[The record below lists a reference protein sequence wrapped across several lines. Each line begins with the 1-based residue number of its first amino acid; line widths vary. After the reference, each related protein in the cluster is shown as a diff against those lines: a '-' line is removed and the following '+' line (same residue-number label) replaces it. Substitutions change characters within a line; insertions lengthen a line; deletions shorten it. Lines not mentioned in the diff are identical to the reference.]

1 MSYESEPTLAPDDT
15 SLLEYLVA
23 GGVVLFFGL
32 LYWFLNHS
40 PSLTSN
46 AAQAPQPQSVAASSF
61 AIGTA
66 NTEPPQALKLSQAA
80 SEQAYWPKP
89 EPIKVPARL
98 QEQVATQA
106 KAEQD
111 AKTTVGAAQTES
123 VNAAVPSE
131 QLQALREEM
140 AQQQAAELDKLRAEW
155 SEQQQTAL
163 DRLRAEMA
171 AKQKARLD
179 ALRQSLS
186 QETPQNT
193 ATDSL
198 AVVDESSNE
207 PSVETPQKRLA
218 LPDGEQI
225 EVDTSEFERTLRRY
239 LAENISDEPL
249 IFDKVEFESG
259 SAQLNAQSQAQIK
272 VVAAL
277 LNRYPDAQVLVRG
290 HTDNV
295 GDIQNN
301 SLLSLNRSNSMKTAL
316 TDLGIEP
323 ERIRIE
329 GVGPLYPIASNDTPE
344 GREKNRRIELML
356 VAPQAQ

>member
-32 LYWFLNHS
+32 LYWLLNHN
-40 PSLTSN
+40 PSLASN
-46 AAQAPQPQSVAASSF
+46 AAQAPQPQSIAAS
-61 AIGTA
+61 A
-66 NTEPPQALKLSQAA
+66 EPPQALKLSQAT
-80 SEQAYWPKP
+80 SSQAYWPQP
-89 EPIKVPARL
+89 EPVKVPPSL
-98 QEQVATQA
+98 QEKVSAQEKVEQEAETPASAT
-106 KAEQD
+106 
-111 AKTTVGAAQTES
+111 QTES
-123 VNAAVPSE
+123 TTPEIPSE

-155 SEQQQTAL
+155 SEQQQIAL
-163 DRLRAEMA
+163 DRLRTAMA
-171 AKQKARLD
+171 AKQQARLD

-186 QETPQNT
+186 EETPQNVATASPTT
-193 ATDSL
+193 AT
-198 AVVDESSNE
+198 ES
-207 PSVETPQKRLA
+207 SVETPQKQLA

-259 SAQLNAQSQAQIK
+259 AAQLNAQSQAQIK

-277 LNRYPDAQVLVRG
+277 LNRYPDAKVLIRG

-316 TDLGIEP
+316 TDLGIRP

-329 GVGPLYPIASNDTPE
+329 GVGPLYPIAPNDTPE
-344 GREKNRRIELML
+344 GREQNRRIELML
-356 VAPQAQ
+356 IAPSAQ